1 MTSQVEFTSEFGSIY
16 DNIKQG
22 LEQLGYTGGLLQEKY
37 AFTDILSPGL
47 SVKEIP
53 LATFSQEPL
62 SYHSACFGVVSGNGK
77 SDISLVSEYRSLGAP
92 QIFEI
97 TPNGLRRWGI
107 TSTGQPKFI
116 DEVDAGNI
124 LTLFERHRYQWTPDN
139 FNRTRS
145 APQKQLA
152 HQLDFFDA
160 GLLPLLDHE
169 VQIKLDGLL
178 TNTIIK
184 TKEMLQKRY
193 SSVDEYLAPLLRL
206 IFRLMAAKI
215 LADRHHPGLWLH
227 DEPTDVIKEVE
238 DKYFRTEKHK
248 PILHDYD
255 AQCEVWQS
263 IRNSFHFQNLSV
275 ETLAYVY
282 ENTLITKET
291 RKKMST
297 HGTKPS
303 LAEYIVRQLPF
314 ETLQKN
320 ERTVFEPFSGHAVF
334 LVAALRRLRE
344 LLPSTFNSS
353 ERHDY
358 FVNMLSGLE
367 LDEFARE
374 VAKLS
379 LMLADYPNPDGWNL
393 YADDAFESDRLDIEL
408 SKANIVLCNP
418 PFEDFKP
425 LEQDSYSNILSVHKP
440 AAILGKILQKPPRML
455 GFVLPRKFISGNRY
469 RELRNKIGTIYSSI
483 EVLALPDTAFEYSE
497 AETVLLTAHGEKS
510 SKVSLSIGEVVKKD
524 LNTFEITHE
533 PSYRDSRLIQSSSNI
548 FNNYIWLPR
557 LGEIWDYINSYDR
570 LEEYV
575 EIHRGVEYKFSLKEF
590 LDRAVSD
597 HERKGFVKGL
607 HLIKGSLEPFTILN
621 NVYINVSPEV
631 MRTEAY
637 ELPWEKPK
645 VIINALRRTR
655 GPWKL
660 TAASDDSG
668 LYCIHSFDGV
678 WPKADMP
685 LEVISAIL
693 NNPLAN
699 AFISI
704 LDTDW
709 NLRINTMYQIPV
721 PNMTKEQQNSIVSLV
736 RKYKETRK
744 SWLEGVL
751 HNAEA
756 QENCK
761 IIIQLIDAEVLKCY
775 DLPPRLERMLLDY
788 FAGFKRP
795 SPVEF
800 TEYYPKNF
808 KPFIPLHLYTSQ
820 KFQAASARTTITRLP
835 IINDPIISEALLEL
849 ESGDR

>member
-1 MTSQVEFTSEFGSIY
+1 MR
-16 DNIKQG
+16 
-22 LEQLGYTGGLLQEKY
+22 
-37 AFTDILSPGL
+37 
-47 SVKEIP
+47 VKTIR
-53 LATFSQEPL
+53 LATFSQEPP

-77 SDISLVSEYRSLGAP
+77 SALSLVSEYSSLGAP

-97 TPNGLRRWGI
+97 TRNGLQRWGI
-107 TSTGQPKFI
+107 TSTGQPKLI
-116 DEVDAGNI
+116 DEVDASNI
-124 LTLFERHRYQWTPDN
+124 LTLFERHRHQWTPEN
-139 FNRTRS
+139 FNRARS
-145 APQKQLA
+145 APQRQLA

-169 VQIKLDGLL
+169 VQTKLDGLL
-178 TNTIIK
+178 TNTIIR
-184 TKEMLQKRY
+184 TKKILQKRY

-215 LADRHHPGLWLH
+215 LADRQHPGLWLH
-227 DEPTDVIKEVE
+227 DEPTSVIKEVE
-238 DKYFRTEKHK
+238 DKYFRTEKHE

-255 AQCEVWQS
+255 VQCEVWQS

-314 ETLQKN
+314 ETLQQN
-320 ERTVFEPFSGHAVF
+320 ERIVFEPFSGHAVF

-344 LLPSTFNSS
+344 LLPHTFTSS

-425 LEQDSYSNILSVHKP
+425 LERDSYSNILSVHKP
-440 AAILGKILQKPPRML
+440 AAILGKVLQKPPRML
-455 GFVLPRKFISGNRY
+455 GFVLPRKFVSGNKY

-483 EVLALPDTAFEYSE
+483 EVLALPDTAFDYSE
-497 AETVLLTAHGEKS
+497 AETVLLTAYGEKS
-510 SKVSLSIGEVVKKD
+510 SEVHLTIGEVNKKD

-533 PSYRDSRLIQSSSNI
+533 PSYRDNRLIQSSSNI
-548 FNNYIWLPR
+548 FNNYMWLPR
-557 LGEIWDYINSYDR
+557 LGEIWDYTNSYDR
-570 LEEYV
+570 LKEHV
-575 EIHRGVEYKFSLKEF
+575 EIHRGIEYKFSLKEF

-607 HLIKGSLEPFTILN
+607 HLVGDSLEPFTILN
-621 NVYINVSPEV
+621 NVYINLSPEV
-631 MRTEAY
+631 MRTKAY

-645 VIINALRRTR
+645 VIINAQRRTR

-660 TAASDDSG
+660 TAASDYSG
-668 LYCIHSFDGV
+668 LYCFHYFDGV

-699 AFISI
+699 AYISL
-704 LDTDW
+704 LDTGWD
-709 NLRINTMYQIPV
+709 LRINTMYQIPV
-721 PNMTKEQQNSIVSLV
+721 PPMTKEQQNSIVSLV
-736 RKYKETRK
+736 RKYQKTRE

-756 QENCK
+756 QESCK
-761 IIIQLIDAEVLKCY
+761 AIIQLIDAEVLKCY

-795 SPVEF
+795 IPVKF

-808 KPFIPLHLYTSQ
+808 RPFIPWHIYIS
-820 KFQAASARTTITRLP
+820 KEFRDANVVTTLERLKT
-835 IINDPIISEALLEL
+835 INDSSISKMLSSLED
-849 ESGDR
+849 EPED